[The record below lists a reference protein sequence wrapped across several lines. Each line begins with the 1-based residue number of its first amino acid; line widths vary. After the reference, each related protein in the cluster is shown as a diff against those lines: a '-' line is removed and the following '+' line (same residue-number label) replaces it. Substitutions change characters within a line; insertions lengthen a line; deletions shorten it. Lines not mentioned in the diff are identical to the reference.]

1 MGIETIFCYVFL
13 IVISFFVGYSM
24 LGGEK
29 NKGKDWTPTTG
40 FISIMVVGFIVV
52 VVVGLIIFLIG
63 KMIGIN

>member
-1 MGIETIFCYVFL
+1 MSIETIFCYIFL

-29 NKGKDWTPTTG
+29 NKGKDWTPITG

-52 VVVGLIIFLIG
+52 VVVGIIIMFVG
-63 KMIGIN
+63 KIIGIN

>member
-1 MGIETIFCYVFL
+1 MSIETIFCYIFL

-40 FISIMVVGFIVV
+40 FISVMVVGFIVV
-52 VVVGLIIFLIG
+52 VVVGFILLLIG
-63 KMIGIN
+63 KILGII

>member
-1 MGIETIFCYVFL
+1 MSIETIFCYIFL

-40 FISIMVVGFIVV
+40 FISIIVSGFIVV
-52 VVVGLIIFLIG
+52 VIVGLIIMILG
-63 KMIGIN
+63 KIMGVG